1 MEDIQSVTAENLSA
15 GQRRKLSIAISLI
28 GGSKVIFLDEP
39 SSGMDITSRRNLW
52 DILKRQTEQ
61 KIIILTTHYMEEAS
75 VLGKRIGII
84 NAGKM
89 KCIGTPLFL
98 IERFGKFM
106 NLNITKEE
114 GADNDKIIDF
124 IQKRAQNIEYEI
136 LSEEILFRI
145 PKKSEKGNN
154 NDNLT
159 LSENSSRKNTAA
171 NDSLDLTKFFN
182 DLDKNLKNLGI
193 KTYSASMPTLED
205 VFLNVAAEDAKLENK
220 KLMEQLAENE
230 AQNDKILFE
239 TDFRENYEEKSK
251 FWNDLKACFHRRF
264 ILTSRDMKGF
274 LMEILCP
281 ILLVLVG
288 LIVSQVDM
296 IGESE
301 PQVLN
306 LAAIGK
312 QKILYAKT
320 DPSINFGSYDDFSDK
335 TNISYVD
342 ISSYIT
348 GSKWTDS
355 GNSISHPTSA

>member
-1 MEDIQSVTAENLSA
+1 
-15 GQRRKLSIAISLI
+15 
-28 GGSKVIFLDEP
+28 
-39 SSGMDITSRRNLW
+39 
-52 DILKRQTEQ
+52 
-61 KIIILTTHYMEEAS
+61 
-75 VLGKRIGII
+75 
-84 NAGKM
+84 
-89 KCIGTPLFL
+89 
-98 IERFGKFM
+98 M

-251 FWNDLKACFHRRF
+251 FWNDLKACFHLWKYYVLF
-264 ILTSRDMKGF
+264 Y
-274 LMEILCP
+274 LC
-281 ILLVLVG
+281 LL
-288 LIVSQVDM
+288 D
-296 IGESE
+296 
-301 PQVLN
+301 
-306 LAAIGK
+306 
-312 QKILYAKT
+312 
-320 DPSINFGSYDDFSDK
+320 
-335 TNISYVD
+335 
-342 ISSYIT
+342 
-348 GSKWTDS
+348 
-355 GNSISHPTSA
+355 